1 MQFEFPA
8 SEQEKKLVHE
18 TVSELKKSIAL
29 SNELSEKLLSILE
42 ENHLAIENSYREEIN
57 RLSHP
62 FFSTMF
68 GINIQLYK
76 LEDEKARI
84 VMRPQKENDQQV

>member
-1 MQFEFPA
+1 MKFEFPA

-18 TVSELKKSIAL
+18 TVSELKKAIAL

-42 ENHLAIENSYREEIN
+42 ENHLAIENSYKQEIN

-62 FFSTMF
+62 FFSAMF

-76 LEDEKARI
+76 LQDQKARI
-84 VMRPQKENDQQV
+84 IARPTDQADQQV